1 MNTAVAKTFRNP
13 KVITHVK
20 CSASLNHA
28 DNINKHFPLLAE
40 AVDAKTV
47 ISLKCKHSEQC
58 SYSKTH
64 SSVFSRWNSMEMCC
78 DWQNAKQTIGGMG

>member
-1 MNTAVAKTFRNP
+1 MNTAVAKTFRYP

-40 AVDAKTV
+40 VVDMKTV
-47 ISLKCKHSEQC
+47 ISQKCK
-58 SYSKTH
+58 
-64 SSVFSRWNSMEMCC
+64 
-78 DWQNAKQTIGGMG
+78 QTVNTLSDVLVKHQHGF